1 MTVTLVLPDHIAA
14 ELFDATSA
22 DVETACVLLARHV
35 ETPGG
40 NVRLL
45 ARALHWV
52 PDTAYR
58 RREATALSIAS
69 HGYVH
74 ALAAAE
80 ADGAVPIWLHTHP
93 GNDSSPRPSNCD
105 ELVDEQLADLFR
117 LRAGSDLYGAVVIAQ
132 PEGRRCF
139 TGHIESENR
148 RIEIDRLW
156 VTGRRFMLIQNWLH
170 DTMPPS
176 EQFDRNIRAFGGDIQ
191 QVLGNLRV
199 AVVGCG
205 GTGSAVIEQLVRLGV
220 RHLQL
225 FDPDTLTAGNVTR
238 VYGSYLNNVGE
249 PKVNVSAAHA
259 GRIAPDAEVMTT
271 RAKITHESTA
281 KLLLDADIV
290 FGCTDDNA
298 GRLVLSR
305 IASYLLTPVVDC
317 GVLLSSGP
325 GGQLIGIDGRVT
337 VLAPGDACLVCR
349 NRIDLRRA
357 AAEMLDPDEHRQL
370 AEEGYA
376 PGLLEPEPAVVTFT
390 TQVASTAVCELL
402 ERLIHY
408 GPEPVPTE
416 ILLRAHER
424 EVSTNN
430 QNPREGHYCHPGAH
444 KLGLGVTEPFLEQT
458 WQCGTD

>member
-1 MTVTLVLPDHIAA
+1 MTVTLVLPDHIAT
-14 ELFDATSA
+14 ELFDATAA

-35 ETPGG
+35 ETPRG

-52 PDTAYR
+52 PDDAYR

-69 HGYVH
+69 HGYVP

-80 ADGAVPIWLHTHP
+80 ADGSVPIWLHTHP
-93 GNDSSPRPSNCD
+93 GNDSSPRPSKYD

-117 LRAGSDLYGAVVIAQ
+117 LRAGSDLYGAIVIAQ

-139 TGHIESENR
+139 TGHIEYDNR
-148 RIEIDRLW
+148 QTDIDRLW
-156 VTGRRFMLIQNWLH
+156 VTGRQFMLIHNWLH
-170 DTMPPS
+170 DTTPPS

-220 RHLQL
+220 RHLHL

-238 VYGSYLNNVGE
+238 VYGSYLDNVGE

-259 GRIAPDAEVMTT
+259 GRIAPDAEVTTT

-281 KLLLDADIV
+281 KMLLDADIV

-337 VLAPGDACLVCR
+337 VLAPGAACLVCR

-357 AAEMLDPDEHRQL
+357 AAELLAPDEYRRL
-370 AEEGYA
+370 ADEGYA
-376 PGLLEPEPAVVTFT
+376 PALLEPEPAVVAFT
-390 TQVASTAVCELL
+390 THVASVAVGELL

-416 ILLRAHER
+416 ILLRSHER
-424 EVSTNN
+424 EVSTND
-430 QNPREGHYCHPGAH
+430 QNPSDGHYCHPDAN
-444 KLGLGVTEPFLEQT
+444 KQGLGVTEPFLEQT
-458 WQCGTD
+458 WQHGTH